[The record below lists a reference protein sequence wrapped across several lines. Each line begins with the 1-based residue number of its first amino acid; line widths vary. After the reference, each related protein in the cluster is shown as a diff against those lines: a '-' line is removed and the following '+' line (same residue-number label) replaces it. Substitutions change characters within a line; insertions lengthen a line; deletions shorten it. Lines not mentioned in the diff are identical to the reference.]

1 MGKLMTINEAAG
13 YMNISRRSVYRLIQ
27 MNALSWYNIRISGSK
42 RVRRMFSTEQLDAYL
57 FRDRTMSNEEFC
69 AVADEK
75 LFEVEV
81 KRRSGRR

>member
-1 MGKLMTINEAAG
+1 
-13 YMNISRRSVYRLIQ
+13 
-27 MNALSWYNIRISGSK
+27 
-42 RVRRMFSTEQLDAYL
+42 MFSTEQLDAYL